1 MQEHIALFQEVTET
15 SAGEFVFVGGEFLS
29 KQQCDKAE
37 DNWEHDGVDFDTAED
52 LRRAGTAF
60 GESA

>member
-1 MQEHIALFQEVTET
+1 VQEHITLFQEVTET

-37 DNWEHDGVDFDTAED
+37 DN
-52 LRRAGTAF
+52 
-60 GESA
+60 